1 MASPNT
7 LFALFAVSNPKAM
20 EQKLQNWGAPFPV
33 LDYKVTESSWFLI
46 APNTVIT
53 RELSDS
59 LGITDGSVSGG
70 ILLRVE
76 NYFGRANKDIWEW
89 LAAKMDVPLVVV
101 VPKAETPVAPK
112 VEAPVERQSNV

>member
-1 MASPNT
+1 M
-7 LFALFAVSNPKAM
+7 
-20 EQKLQNWGAPFPV
+20 

>member
-7 LFALFAVSNPKAM
+7 LFALFAASNPKAL
-20 EQKLQNWGAPFPV
+20 EQKLQAGGTPFP
-33 LDYKVTESSWFLI
+33 LLNYRVTDSSWLLI

-70 ILLRVE
+70 VLVRVE
-76 NYFGRANKDIWEW
+76 NYFGRANKDVWEW
-89 LAAKMDVPLVVV
+89 IAAKMDVPLVVV
-101 VPKAETPVAPK
+101 VPKVETPM
-112 VEAPVERQSNV
+112 ERQENA

>member
-7 LFALFAVSNPKAM
+7 LFALFAASNPKAL
-20 EQKLQNWGAPFPV
+20 EQKLQAGGTPFP
-33 LDYKVTESSWFLI
+33 LLNYKVSESSWLLI

-59 LGITDGSVSGG
+59 LGISDGSVSGG
-70 ILLRVE
+70 VLVRVE
-76 NYFGRANKDIWEW
+76 NYFGRANKDVWEW
-89 LAAKMDVPLVVV
+89 IAAKMDVPLI
-101 VPKAETPVAPK
+101 VPKVEAPMAPK

>member
-7 LFALFAVSNPKAM
+7 LFALFAVSVPQAM
-20 EQKLQNWGAPFPV
+20 EQKLQSVGPQVSLLN
-33 LDYKVTESSWFLI
+33 YRVTDNSWLLI

-70 ILLRVE
+70 ILVRVE
-76 NYFGRANKDIWEW
+76 NYFGRANKEIWEW
-89 LAAKMDVPLVVV
+89 IVAKLDVPLI
-101 VPKAETPVAPK
+101 VPKPDAPMVPK
-112 VEAPVERQSNV
+112 VEAPIERQENA